1 MSGTD
6 TAAFA
11 RAVGVAKQAEA
22 VVLVLGEDRDMSGEA
37 HSRATLDLPG
47 VQQQLA
53 ERNRCHRKAGGGR
66 ADEWPSAL
74 DAVARRPRPAILETW
89 FLGVQMGSAV
99 ADVLFG
105 DYNPGGKLPITVPRS
120 VGQIPI
126 YYNHKPTGR
135 PPDPREMYTSKY
147 FDMPWTPLYPF
158 GYGLSYTT
166 FEYRDLR
173 LGATR
178 IKRTGSL
185 SVSVTVTNAG
195 QRSGDEVVQLYIR
208 DEVASFTPAVRSLR
222 GFRRIT
228 LAPGESR
235 TVTFVLRPADL
246 ALPGP
251 DLRPVVEPGSFTVG
265 VGEARYTWRRAVS
278 RSSSKRSR

>member
-1 MSGTD
+1 MLPLSKRLRSIAVIGPLADDAASTLGPWAGAGRPEDAVSVLAGIRRAVPRGTRVLFAKGATVSGTD

-11 RAVGVAKQAEA
+11 RAVGVARQAEA

-53 ERNRCHRKAGGGR
+53 ERIVATGKPVVAVLMNGR
-66 ADEWPSAL
+66 PLSTPWL
-74 DAVARRPRPAILETW
+74 DDHVPAIFETW

-105 DYNPGGKLPITVPRS
+105 DYNPGGKLPITIPRS

-126 YYNHKPTGR
+126 YYNHKPIGR

-158 GYGLSYTT
+158 GYASV
-166 FEYRDLR
+166 
-173 LGATR
+173 TR
-178 IKRTGSL
+178 PSSTAIF
-185 SVSVTVTNAG
+185 VSVPRGSSGPTVY
-195 QRSGDEVVQLYIR
+195 R
-208 DEVASFTPAVRSLR
+208 
-222 GFRRIT
+222 
-228 LAPGESR
+228 
-235 TVTFVLRPADL
+235 
-246 ALPGP
+246 
-251 DLRPVVEPGSFTVG
+251 
-265 VGEARYTWRRAVS
+265 
-278 RSSSKRSR
+278 